1 MSYNPYFISA
11 SYCLLKKSLEQTGHV
26 LEANTTLAQPRKLL
40 DQVRDK
46 FRYKHYSL
54 SAEDTYISWIK
65 QFILFHGKRHSLEMG
80 AAEVEPFLTY
90 LATERHVSSSTQNQ
104 ALSAILFLYRE
115 VLAVQLPWLDG
126 FERSK
131 KPRRLPVVLT
141 AAEVQALLNQTESAP
156 EPIGLVIRLLY
167 GTGMRL
173 MEAVRLR
180 IKDVELSRK
189 EIVVRDGKG
198 GKDRVTMLPESL
210 LEPMRAQL
218 ALRKAWHD
226 EDLRLGKAD
235 VWLPDALAVKYPKAP
250 QEWGWQYVFAAKN
263 YSVDPRSG
271 TERRHHVEEKQVQR
285 YVKKAAEAAGIV
297 KPTSPHTLR
306 HSFATHVLQAGYDIR
321 TVQELLGHSDVAT
334 TMIYTHVLNKGGKGV
349 TSPLDLIK

>member
-1 MSYNPYFISA
+1 M
-11 SYCLLKKSLEQTGHV
+11 QT
-26 LEANTTLAQPRKLL
+26 NTTSAQPKKLL

-46 FRYKHYSL
+46 IRFKHYSL
-54 SAEDTYISWIK
+54 STEKTYIAWIR
-65 QFILFHGKRHSLEMG
+65 QFILYHHKRHPFEMG
-80 AAEVEPFLTY
+80 ALEVEAFLTY
-90 LATERHVSSSTQNQ
+90 LATQRHVSSSTQNQ

-115 VLAVQLPWLDG
+115 VLAVDLSWLDN

-141 AAEVQALLNQTESAP
+141 IQEIQALLHEASGAP
-156 EPIGLVIRLLY
+156 EPICLIIKLLY

-180 IKDVELSRK
+180 VKDVDLERK
-189 EIVVRDGKG
+189 EVIVRDGKG

-210 LEPMRAQL
+210 VESMRTQL
-218 ALRKAWHD
+218 ALRRVWHEQD
-226 EDLRLGKAD
+226 VVLGKVD
-235 VWLPDALAVKYPKAP
+235 VWLPDALAIKYPNASK
-250 QEWGWQYVFAAKN
+250 EWGWQYVFAAKN
-263 YSVDPRSG
+263 HSVDPRSKS
-271 TERRHHVEEKQVQR
+271 ERRHHVEEKQVQR
-285 YVKKAAEAAGIV
+285 YVKLAAQTAGIA

-306 HSFATHVLQAGYDIR
+306 HSFATHILQSGYDIR

-349 TSPLDLIK
+349 VSPLDRL